1 MITNLPRV
9 PQEMLTV
16 LTKKAE
22 PPILELLQSLQLCQ
36 MVFMLESAFSITSI
50 LRPNDRQLFTI
61 SCTYPM
67 PINLFCDLSTIS
79 VICKYGTT
87 IPAKNWNTEHH
98 TITNWLFKTL
108 NRMKS
113 TLLLTPWPLQPR
125 QEGKIWLEAMT
136 ALTEMIWTHL
146 LVYSLRLP
154 IWRNHWA
161 KYPKVGNT
169 IGKMFIFL
177 HQFLQEIKHGHLWFK
192 PHLLYI
198 QGRNHL
204 ISSNFILLYTF
215 FPFFRHHGR
224 VTHKQCT
231 IEVILKSKMGGNYPH
246 SASSVA
252 VEVDPASGTVY
263 SHAHKFEKNNFTT
276 PTSCDVCH
284 SLLWGPRT
292 GLRYVDLIPIILR
305 NIPHFHNHF
314 SFQVCW
320 LWVQHSRKV

>member
-16 LTKKAE
+16 RMKKAE
-22 PPILELLQSLQLCQ
+22 PLISELLQRLQHCQ
-36 MVFMLESAFSITSI
+36 MVFMLESAFLITSI
-50 LRPNDRQLFTI
+50 LRPNDRQLSTI
-61 SCTYPM
+61 SCTYLM

-87 IPAKNWNTEHH
+87 IPAKNWNTERRM
-98 TITNWLFKTL
+98 ITNWLFKML
-108 NRMKS
+108 NKTKS

-292 GLRYVDLIPIILR
+292 GLRYEMFYAKLFEVHPY
-305 NIPHFHNHF
+305 NQFTF
-314 SFQVCW
+314 
-320 LWVQHSRKV
+320 